1 MKYKIDI
8 EKGKK
13 PCNDFGIKVG
23 LKKRSSTL
31 GMAIVLIGLS
41 AVFVSGCDK
50 GGTDSVAEIER
61 GNATELV
68 EYDVL
73 ANVEVKLK
81 KVIDD
86 NECHFDYYV
95 VRKSGSKIVQVS
107 DYQVS
112 PEDNLLVG
120 GKVTLSLDTASE
132 IGLKDYYGVIAN
144 PTSVEK
150 ELLFMDNQ
158 DPFAKSFDEIPDDFV
173 IAIRD
178 NLKEDLGIVVAER
191 KIDRQ
196 AGVKISLEDIS
207 VVEEGLDNKG
217 NYMLIFQTEY
227 SIKDVEN
234 ESSGTATAYY
244 GVRPNNVF
252 VSEKDG
258 TVYYDFLDLKVC
270 EEWEHL
276 SANMSE
282 GGAPSY
288 YLPGYET
295 YEECFEVYN
304 IVGMELSRD
313 RKLSQN

>member
-1 MKYKIDI
+1 MNHKKC
-8 EKGKK
+8 EKKGVIL
-13 PCNDFGIKVG
+13 GIV
-23 LKKRSSTL
+23 TVI
-31 GMAIVLIGLS
+31 IVLAVII
-41 AVFVSGCDK
+41 VFVSKVKQNTTKDIVEMK
-50 GGTDSVAEIER
+50 RSNVTDV
-61 GNATELV
+61 V

-73 ANVEVKLK
+73 ANVDVKLK

-112 PEDNLLVG
+112 PEDDLLVG

-173 IAIRD
+173 MAIRD
-178 NLKEDLGIVVAER
+178 NLKEDLEIVVTEQ

-207 VVEEGLDNKG
+207 FVEEGLDNKG

-227 SIKDVEN
+227 SIEDVEN

-270 EEWEHL
+270 DEWKHL

-282 GGAPSY
+282 GGALSY

-295 YEECFEVYN
+295 YEECFEAYN

-313 RKLSQN
+313 RKLSQK